1 MDSMTPVPRNHRGP
15 HGAARAQ
22 RFPRQRVLVKL
33 GHSRP
38 SDPGPSELHFSICS
52 PTNVTLTEKDV
63 VRTQEKVRALPN
75 PQVRLHPAALP
86 ARGVLSLCGEGTDT
100 LQGGR
105 TPTGRARPH
114 NPQGRREGE
123 RGRRDPR
130 GTLSQEGTGRLSLGN
145 SKSPRT
151 ALCGP
156 LRATPTTRKALGR
169 GSDPHG
175 QGRSPRP
182 QTHRRT
188 PREPANTQWTPTA
201 LVTRETRGL
210 PLGSGDPR
218 PHPGGTRGA
227 PDPRPTRGSASLR
240 TTHSA
245 GRVPGN
251 RQRDDREAR
260 GRAAP
265 NTPLGSRTT

>member
-1 MDSMTPVPRNHRGP
+1 M
-15 HGAARAQ
+15 
-22 RFPRQRVLVKL
+22 
-33 GHSRP
+33 
-38 SDPGPSELHFSICS
+38 
-52 PTNVTLTEKDV
+52 
-63 VRTQEKVRALPN
+63 RTQKKVQALRN

-86 ARGVLSLCGEGTDT
+86 ARGVLSLRGEGTDT
-100 LQGGR
+100 LQGGH
-105 TPTGRARPH
+105 TPTGRARPRD
-114 NPQGRREGE
+114 PQGGGREREAAGAHAGRCRR
-123 RGRRDPR
+123 
-130 GTLSQEGTGRLSLGN
+130 
-145 SKSPRT
+145 
-151 ALCGP
+151 
-156 LRATPTTRKALGR
+156 RARAGSHSATRKVPGQLCADHSELHL
-169 GSDPHG
+169 PHAKRSTEC

-188 PREPANTQWTPTA
+188 PREPADTQRTPTA

-218 PHPGGTRGA
+218 PHPGGTRGTL
-227 PDPRPTRGSASLR
+227 DPRPTRGSASLR